1 MYVCLYRHLSRKTA
15 HEAQYLHISVVRRAS
30 IGIEVE
36 ESIHSP
42 GSIKLMSGH
51 GSSSGNSVGEGGV
64 GVGND
69 TIEDFW
75 GWHWS
80 VDTPLE
86 KLASDVLIM
95 IEINGAGG
103 MKGNNIKRDGYDS
116 NSRSNDGGDGG
127 CWGIYALDKS
137 SIVSGSISITLHSY
151 PIIFGNSSNGV
162 VDNIANITPLK
173 TKNSSGYTL
182 HFDVLLTKK
191 SPEITL
197 QKLMS
202 GC

>member
-1 MYVCLYRHLSRKTA
+1 
-15 HEAQYLHISVVRRAS
+15 
-30 IGIEVE
+30 
-36 ESIHSP
+36 
-42 GSIKLMSGH
+42 MSGH
-51 GSSSGNSVGEGGV
+51 GSSSSS
-64 GVGND
+64 ND

-75 GWHWS
+75 DWHWS

-95 IEINGAGG
+95 IEINGAGS

-116 NSRSNDGGDGG
+116 NSRSNDGGDDG

-151 PIIFGNSSNGV
+151 PIIFGNSSNNGV
-162 VDNIANITPLK
+162 VDDNITNITPLK

-182 HFDVLLTKK
+182 HFDVVLTKK
-191 SPEITL
+191 NPEITL

-202 GC
+202 DS

>member
-1 MYVCLYRHLSRKTA
+1 
-15 HEAQYLHISVVRRAS
+15 VVRRAS

-36 ESIHSP
+36 ETTHSP

-51 GSSSGNSVGEGGV
+51 GSSSSSSSSNSVGEGG
-64 GVGND
+64 GRVGND

-116 NSRSNDGGDGG
+116 NNRSNDRGDGD

-151 PIIFGNSSNGV
+151 PIIFGNSSNNGV
-162 VDNIANITPLK
+162 VDDNITNITPLK

-191 SPEITL
+191 NPEITL

-202 GC
+202 DS